1 MEFEIS
7 NKYETKMEVDK
18 SIFVSYLLPV
28 FTKQGFIDILKNI
41 KQDNPKAK
49 HFCYAYKINNEIKF
63 SDDGEPQ
70 GSAGKPLLSLLE
82 NKKLNNTALVVV
94 RFFGGILLGSG
105 RLLRTYVESGNRVI
119 NLAKLEEIVEE
130 KEYLVEVNIES
141 FELFK
146 NYLLKEHF
154 YIKSIN
160 FNDKIEMVFYA
171 PLTYANDIESLFY
184 NKIKIEAIKIVKHK
198 KGV

>member
-28 FTKQGFIDILKNI
+28 FTKQEFIDILKNI

-82 NKKLNNTALVVV
+82 NKKLNNTAFSS
-94 RFFGGILLGSG
+94 RKIFWW
-105 RLLRTYVESGNRVI
+105 
-119 NLAKLEEIVEE
+119 
-130 KEYLVEVNIES
+130 
-141 FELFK
+141 
-146 NYLLKEHF
+146 
-154 YIKSIN
+154 N
-160 FNDKIEMVFYA
+160 FA
-171 PLTYANDIESLFY
+171 W
-184 NKIKIEAIKIVKHK
+184 
-198 KGV
+198 